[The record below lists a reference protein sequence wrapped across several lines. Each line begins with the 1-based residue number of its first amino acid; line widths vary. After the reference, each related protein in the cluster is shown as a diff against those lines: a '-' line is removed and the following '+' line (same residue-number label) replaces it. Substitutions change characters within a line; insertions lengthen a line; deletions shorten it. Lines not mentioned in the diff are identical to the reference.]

1 MFDETRFR
9 QILKEEI
16 ALALTLAAQVA
27 APADYMT
34 PAQAATFCQV
44 TPATLRNWRKIG
56 LKCETLGKVVR
67 YKRVEL
73 EEFMGRKTA
82 LSPAACV
89 DSLLRE

>member
-9 QILKEEI
+9 QILREEI
-16 ALALTLAAQVA
+16 ALALTAQVA

-44 TPATLRNWRKIG
+44 TPATLRNWRKVG
-56 LKCETLGKVVR
+56 LKCETRGRVVR
-67 YKRVEL
+67 YTKQEL
-73 EEFMGRKTA
+73 EAFMGRQTTLTA
-82 LSPAACV
+82 ASCV

>member
-9 QILKEEI
+9 QILREEI
-16 ALALTLAAQVA
+16 AHALAATRA
-27 APADYMT
+27 EPPGDRMT

-44 TPATLRNWRKIG
+44 TPATLRNWRKAG

-67 YKRVEL
+67 YTRLEL
-73 EEFMGRKTA
+73 EAFMGRKTA

>member
-9 QILKEEI
+9 QILREEI
-16 ALALTLAAQVA
+16 AKALAAERDV
-27 APADYMT
+27 PPSDRMT

-56 LKCETLGKVVR
+56 LKCETQGRIVR
-67 YKRVEL
+67 YTKLEL
-73 EEFMGRKTA
+73 EAFMGRQSK

-89 DSLLRE
+89 EDLLRE